1 MFYACPAAYV
11 GFCRRIYELLW
22 PTYPN
27 SNNQNDFTSDDNV
40 SKIYLGHN
48 LLIFLRNLSTH
59 GGEQGRK
66 VVEEAVTDDLLH
78 ILPDVD
84 KSIARKLGE
93 EVW

>member
-1 MFYACPAAYV
+1 M
-11 GFCRRIYELLW
+11 
-22 PTYPN
+22 
-27 SNNQNDFTSDDNV
+27 
-40 SKIYLGHN
+40 
-48 LLIFLRNLSTH
+48 IFLRNLSTH

-93 EVW
+93 EV